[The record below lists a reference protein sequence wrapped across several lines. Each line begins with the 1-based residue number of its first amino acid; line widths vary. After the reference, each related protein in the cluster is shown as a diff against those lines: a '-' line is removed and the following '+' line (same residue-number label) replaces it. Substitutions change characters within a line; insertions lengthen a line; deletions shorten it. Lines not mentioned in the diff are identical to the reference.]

1 MRDLAGRSDRTS
13 RNSFK
18 GSIKFIPI
26 TFLWNAQEA
35 HALSMKIIF
44 NLIDVLFGKN
54 RFFEQLLINYLQFF
68 ISDSVITSCIFRKE
82 PNFNLYSVLICLFL
96 ENVIWKKKSQR
107 ICNQLSDLQHQ
118 AHNEKC
124 VHNGILLSFLSC
136 KTKSLCTTLPVVS
149 LSFVPLFVD
158 CNFLFLGIWFALGQS
173 KYEQQHLVWMGSCL
187 PDK

>member
-1 MRDLAGRSDRTS
+1 MRDLAGRSDPTS

-68 ISDSVITSCIFRKE
+68 ISDSVITSFIFRKE
-82 PNFNLYSVLICLFL
+82 PNFNPYSVLICLFL
-96 ENVIWKKKSQR
+96 ENVIWRRRRKKRSEC
-107 ICNQLSDLQHQ
+107 ICSPLSDLPHQ

-124 VHNGILLSFLSC
+124 VHNRILLSFLSC
-136 KTKSLCTTLPVVS
+136 KTKSLCTTLPVVHLALS
-149 LSFVPLFVD
+149 LSLWIVVFCFW
-158 CNFLFLGIWFALGQS
+158 GYG
-173 KYEQQHLVWMGSCL
+173 L
-187 PDK
+187 PWGNPNMNSNT